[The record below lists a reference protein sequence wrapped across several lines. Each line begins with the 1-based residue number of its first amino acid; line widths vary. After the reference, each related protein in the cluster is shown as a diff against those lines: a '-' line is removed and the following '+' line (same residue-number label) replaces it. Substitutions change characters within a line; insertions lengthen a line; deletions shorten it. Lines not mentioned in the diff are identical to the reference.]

1 MQTER
6 TKVDWCFNEKAKE
19 VGYWYYVNDLV
30 TNIAKNG
37 NIYSCNIDKYNTRV
51 EFSTNRKEEICD
63 LECDC
68 SFYENEDNFCPHVY
82 ALVCCAFKVLKKS
95 SEYSTKLLEKYKNI
109 NINKIKKDFD
119 NGIIDLMDLDILGY
133 KYESLFP
140 DRNNEPLFDRLDE
153 YIESMPMEV
162 LEKAKNQTILEGED
176 TSILDKAI
184 KNKLAQ
190 QKKLEEQERLE
201 RKRMRR
207 TIFAGFID
215 GLFNSSKG
223 SKQEQTNIY
232 EKDYEPYQFE
242 EEELEEDDYYYEDDN
257 EK

>member
-37 NIYSCNIDKYNTRV
+37 NSYSCDIDKYNTRV
-51 EFSTNRKEEICD
+51 EFSTNRKEEIGD

-95 SEYSTKLLEKYKNI
+95 SEYSTKLLEKYRNI

-176 TSILDKAI
+176 TSVLDKAI

-223 SKQEQTNIY
+223 SKQEQINIY
-232 EKDYEPYQFE
+232 EKDYWYHSCNCNDCKHDGW
-242 EEELEEDDYYYEDDN
+242 L
-257 EK
+257 

>member
-1 MQTER
+1 ML
-6 TKVDWCFNEKAKE
+6 
-19 VGYWYYVNDLV
+19 VGRWNM
-30 TNIAKNG
+30 
-37 NIYSCNIDKYNTRV
+37 
-51 EFSTNRKEEICD
+51 
-63 LECDC
+63 
-68 SFYENEDNFCPHVY
+68 
-82 ALVCCAFKVLKKS
+82 
-95 SEYSTKLLEKYKNI
+95 LEK
-109 NINKIKKDFD
+109 
-119 NGIIDLMDLDILGY
+119 IIELT
-133 KYESLFP
+133 
-140 DRNNEPLFDRLDE
+140 NE

-184 KNKLAQ
+184 KNKLVQ

-207 TIFAGFID
+207 AIFAGFID

-223 SKQEQTNIY
+223 NKQEQTNIY

-242 EEELEEDDYYYEDDN
+242 EELEEDDYYYEDDN